1 MKRAERLAVIGSD
14 QTFVTRSRPD
24 AQLALPTVRII
35 AHEKNDHTHYRK
47 QNYRCK
53 SCGRQFV
60 RDSQR
65 VDGDT
70 RALVKKQLLERLSLR
85 GICRVTGLSLTWLLQ
100 FVAALY
106 ERLPDGLCLAA
117 ASPQRPVHLLRLEA
131 EVDELWS
138 CVRRRA
144 DKQWLWLAFDK
155 ESRRVLA
162 FFVGDR
168 SRESARELWRR
179 LPAAYRE
186 RATFYSDDWEAYK
199 GVIPAARHVVCG
211 KESGR
216 TSGVERFNCT
226 LRQRVSRLVRKP
238 LSFSKK
244 LANHIGAIKY
254 FICHY
259 NREVIRL
266 V

>member
-1 MKRAERLAVIGSD
+1 MHSLRCPRCGLSHTKRNG
-14 QTFVTRSRPD
+14 
-24 AQLALPTVRII
+24 
-35 AHEKNDHTHYRK
+35 HTHYRR
-47 QNYRCK
+47 QNYRCLE
-53 SCGRQFV
+53 CGRQFV

-65 VDGDT
+65 VGDDT
-70 RALVKKQLLERLSLR
+70 RTLVKRLLLERVSLR

-100 FVAALY
+100 FIAALY
-106 ERLPDGLCLAA
+106 AQSPDDLCVAPAA
-117 ASPQRPVHLLRLEA
+117 PGHRVQLLRLEA

-138 CVRRRA
+138 FVGRKA

-155 ESRRVLA
+155 ESRQVLA

-168 SRESARELWRR
+168 SRRSARELWQR
-179 LPAAYRE
+179 LPVAYRQ

-199 GVIPAARHVVCG
+199 GVIAPARHVVCG
-211 KESGR
+211 KESGL

-226 LRQRVSRLVRKP
+226 LRQRVSRLVRKT

-259 NREVIRL
+259 NREVVRL
-266 V
+266 I